1 MVSTGR
7 PAKVSTPA
15 PVELSTAFRLKTGV
29 SARIPLTGV
38 VSWVTETNI
47 GLAKLPGAK
56 LMLAVPSGGGGAPPA
71 VGGTIDWPGAGAS
84 GEAEATW
91 LTAPPA
97 PRNTYQAGLAKMARE
112 AAYPAERGW

>member
-56 LMLAVPSGGGGAPPA
+56 LMLAVPSRVVAAPPSFG
-71 VGGTIDWPGAGAS
+71 VTIDWPAEVAS
-84 GEAEATW
+84 GEGHATS
-91 LTAPPA
+91 LTAPSA
-97 PRNTYQAGLAKMARE
+97 PSNTYQ
-112 AAYPAERGW
+112 

>member
-56 LMLAVPSGGGGAPPA
+56 LMLAVPSRVVAAPPSFGVTIDLPAQVASGGAQ
-71 VGGTIDWPGAGAS
+71 G
-84 GEAEATW
+84 TW
-91 LTAPPA
+91 LTGPAA
-97 PRNTYQAGLAKMARE
+97 PRNNYPNVLAQE
-112 AAYPAERGW
+112 A